1 MNNSGTKQVKAKLF
15 NPQLIATQ
23 LLDHLNRDY
32 DAFLLAYKGN
42 DYITR
47 NAFDRQRSEL
57 LKKFVP
63 PSLDQSSLEQETYD
77 KFLAINSH
85 MLTFNIKNSYID
97 IKPGKCMR
105 SDSFEEKVLKR
116 VKPLMAHVLGDFMEE
131 ELFLE
136 CQNSSGTSIGV
147 PFKDTA
153 IDKKFLFPL
162 SVTKSVVP
170 LFDRYLAF
178 DTLLNSAIQTLNST
192 TVIGER
198 YNIVEGSRATT
209 VDKSSTSRRMIGIEP
224 TCNMFLQQGLMMMM
238 YKRLKC
244 VGLDVAVLPDLH
256 KTLAKDSSIHGLN
269 ATIDFSSA
277 SDCVS
282 IELLRRVLPAKWFL
296 LVDQLRCRTIAIQG
310 VEHDTHMISSMG
322 NAGTFPLEL
331 LVFWTF
337 AIAVIQTNEDQDG
350 SVLPNRELFGRAS
363 VFGDDCIVPTIY
375 AHDFMSVME
384 SVGFIVN
391 KEKSFYGSEQFRES
405 CGGDYLSGYDNRP
418 FCLKAPTGVKLS
430 ALEPWLYIMMN
441 SILKKYFMYF
451 GATNYLY
458 DRSVFTYFLTLFR
471 KYNLVLKIVPVDF
484 PDDAGFKMSVD
495 IQRFLANYPFKVSRI
510 TKSIQGTYSFRYCR
524 YTYRQQRE
532 INPFVRY
539 ATKLKNYRAS
549 AFSPWATP
557 RRPILKT
564 PRKLGGGYVVAKGIS
579 CHWQVPEISGT

>member
-418 FCLKAPTGVKLS
+418 FYIKAPTSCRFS
-430 ALEPWLYIMMN
+430 ALEPWLYILLN
-441 SILKKYFMYF
+441 SFLKKYFMYF
-451 GATNYLY
+451 GSLTYLY
-458 DRSVFTYFLTLFR
+458 DKSLIAYICEIFSE
-471 KYNLVLKIVPVDF
+471 YNLELKIVPSDF
-484 PDDAGFKMSVD
+484 PLDSGLNTTIDLE
-495 IQRFLANYPFKVSRI
+495 RFLLSYPFKLSRVSR
-510 TKSIQGTYSFRYCR
+510 SHHGTFKFKYCSFKYNKKRIVH
-524 YTYRQQRE
+524 E
-532 INPFVRY
+532 GVRY
-539 ATKLKNYRAS
+539 YTKLKNYV
-549 AFSPWATP
+549 ATEREP
-557 RRPILKT
+557 FLMT
-564 PRKLGGGYVVAKGIS
+564 PEKRNGGYVVASGIS
-579 CHWQVPEISGT
+579 CHWQVPVIQAGIA